1 MTKRKRD
8 KQMTTYDTQEDIK
21 LVAAYQGGDEAAF
34 NKLFK
39 KHERLVKSVV
49 FKFRNHEYLDKDQ
62 RHSACLLGFFQ
73 AAKTFDVTKSTVFS
87 THAYSCMIKR
97 VLDDV
102 EKHKRK
108 GRDEMAS
115 QTISLFH
122 KTNTKEDDVELIN
135 IIKGSDFIAFKDS
148 FPNTQEAI
156 EFAMSKL
163 KDFMHPYIMDLLY
176 GEYTYVEVAKE
187 LGVTRQVVEYHVRT
201 FKNNI
206 KSKLERMESVA

>member
-1 MTKRKRD
+1 
-8 KQMTTYDTQEDIK
+8 MTTYDKQEDIK
-21 LVAAYQGGDEAAF
+21 LITEYQNGDEEAF

-39 KHERLVKSVV
+39 KHERLIKAVV

-62 RHSACLLGFFQ
+62 RYSACLLGFFQ
-73 AAKTFDVTKSTVFS
+73 AAKTFNPTRSKAFS

-102 EKHKRK
+102 EKQKRK
-108 GRDEMAS
+108 GRDELAS

-135 IIKGSDFIAFKDS
+135 IVKGSDFIAFKDT
-148 FPNTQEAI
+148 FPNAQEAI
-156 EFAMSKL
+156 DFAMSKL
-163 KDFMHPYIMDLLY
+163 KVFMHPYIMDLVY
-176 GEYTYVEVAKE
+176 GEYSHAEVAEK

-206 KSKLERMESVA
+206 KSKIERMESVA